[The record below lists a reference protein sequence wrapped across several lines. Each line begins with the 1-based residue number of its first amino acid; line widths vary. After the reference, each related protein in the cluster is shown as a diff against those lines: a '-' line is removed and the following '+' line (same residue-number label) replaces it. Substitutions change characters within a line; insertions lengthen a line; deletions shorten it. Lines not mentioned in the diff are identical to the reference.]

1 MKKIIFISLM
11 LIGAGCSKPAI
22 MSDNSPMQM
31 NAMTKSPTDFGADTP
46 VFLFWLDSD
55 FAAIGSDGIQPYF
68 EAWPSQEIDAYKTE
82 TYNTGKKYPD
92 NDQYVYCTGFS
103 PATLIIDDD
112 AQNRSWTKL
121 TVPAEDIGILDV
133 QVAPQHITGKSSQHF
148 ETKDSKK
155 PLEFIHAQSKIV
167 FKAKM
172 GTEMAMN
179 RYLRNV
185 TITVPGSELMSGLKW
200 EDGRYI
206 ADRTAGE
213 EASVVLKDPSTTQL
227 DPNQKAREIGE
238 VYIYPGKESMKIK
251 VDIEMSDSPLFTEH
265 EIISIEAD
273 VDFNLTDSYGSTLRE
288 NDAYEI
294 ILVINYDSIILKGRK
309 AEWEEGGG
317 LLIPIY
323 PNPDTIPKH
332 LIHRNE

>member
-11 LIGAGCSKPAI
+11 LIGAACSKPAI

-82 TYNTGKKYPD
+82 TYNTGKKYPE

-148 ETKDSKK
+148 ETKNPKE

-172 GTEMAMN
+172 GTEMALN

-200 EDGRYI
+200 ENGRYI

-309 AEWEEGGG
+309 AEWLEGGG

-323 PNPDTIPKH
+323 PNQTPSPNI
-332 LIHRNE
+332 

>member
-1 MKKIIFISLM
+1 MKRVLFIIM
-11 LIGAGCSKPAI
+11 MVVAAACSKPV
-22 MSDNSPMQM
+22 MVSDKEPMLIY
-31 NAMTKSPTDFGADTP
+31 AMTKSPTTDGASTP
-46 VFLFWLDSD
+46 VFLFWLEND
-55 FAAIGSDGIQPYF
+55 FENVAEGSYTQPYF
-68 EAWPSQEIDAYKTE
+68 VAWPYDDIDAYKDV

-92 NDQYVYCTGFS
+92 NDGIVCCTGYF
-103 PATLIIDDD
+103 PASLIVDEN
-112 AQNRSWTKL
+112 AQQRSWTRL
-121 TVPAEDIGILDV
+121 DVPSEDIGLMDV
-133 QVAPQHITGKSSQHF
+133 MVAPEHITGKSSAHF
-148 ETKDSKK
+148 ETKNPKE

-185 TITVPGSELMSGLKW
+185 SITIPGSELMSGLKW
-200 EDGRYI
+200 ENGRYI

-213 EASVVLKDPSTTQL
+213 EASVVLMDPSTTQL

-309 AEWEEGGG
+309 AEWQEGGG

-323 PNPDTIPKH
+323 PNQTPSPNI
-332 LIHRNE
+332 

>member
-11 LIGAGCSKPAI
+11 LIGAACSKPAI

-148 ETKDSKK
+148 ETKNPKE

-323 PNPDTIPKH
+323 PNQTPSPNI
-332 LIHRNE
+332 

>member
-11 LIGAGCSKPAI
+11 LIGAACSKPAI

-148 ETKDSKK
+148 ETKDPKE
-155 PLEFIHAQSKIV
+155 PRELIHAQSKIV

-309 AEWEEGGG
+309 AEWQEGGG

-323 PNPDTIPKH
+323 PNQTPSPNI
-332 LIHRNE
+332 

>member
-11 LIGAGCSKPAI
+11 LIGAACSKPAI

-148 ETKDSKK
+148 ETKNPKE

-200 EDGRYI
+200 ENGRYI

-309 AEWEEGGG
+309 AEWQEGGG

-323 PNPDTIPKH
+323 PNQTPSPNI
-332 LIHRNE
+332 

>member
-1 MKKIIFISLM
+1 M
-11 LIGAGCSKPAI
+11 LIGAACSKPAI

-148 ETKDSKK
+148 ETKNPKE

-200 EDGRYI
+200 ENGRYI

-323 PNPDTIPKH
+323 PNQTPSPNI
-332 LIHRNE
+332 

>member
-11 LIGAGCSKPAI
+11 LIGAACSKPAI

-148 ETKDSKK
+148 ETKDPKE
-155 PLEFIHAQSKIV
+155 PLEFIHAQSKIM

-309 AEWEEGGG
+309 AEWQEGGG

-323 PNPDTIPKH
+323 PNQTPSPNI
-332 LIHRNE
+332 

>member
-11 LIGAGCSKPAI
+11 LIGAACSKPAI

-148 ETKDSKK
+148 ETKNPKE

-200 EDGRYI
+200 ENGRYI

-309 AEWEEGGG
+309 AEWLEGGG

-323 PNPDTIPKH
+323 PNQTPSPNI
-332 LIHRNE
+332 

>member
-11 LIGAGCSKPAI
+11 LIGAACSKPAI

-148 ETKDSKK
+148 ETKNPKE

-200 EDGRYI
+200 ESGRYI

-323 PNPDTIPKH
+323 PNQTPSPNI
-332 LIHRNE
+332 